1 MDSFGEIIR
10 KKRRGENITLKEMA
24 ERTGLSV
31 SFLSEIERNV
41 AKPSMGSLRKITQV
55 LQISLLSFSED
66 ASGIL
71 PKRSTE
77 VAQKSSYVQDVR
89 IVRANQRK
97 KLGYPDRPGFYELL
111 TPDLNRALQVLYVKI
126 DPNFE
131 TGAEPIQD
139 PVGEKFI
146 LVLRGTYETTINKM
160 AYTLSAGDSIYYP
173 AESEVFFK
181 TLSNEPVELILVV
194 TPPGF

>member
-55 LQISLLSFSED
+55 LQINLLSFSED
-66 ASGIL
+66 ASEIL

-146 LVLRGTYETTINKM
+146 LVLRGTYETTINKVV
-160 AYTLSAGDSIYYP
+160 YTLTTGDSIYYP
-173 AESEVFFK
+173 AESEVFFR

>member
-66 ASGIL
+66 ASEIL
-71 PKRSTE
+71 PKRPTE
-77 VAQKSSYVQDVR
+77 A
-89 IVRANQRK
+89 A
-97 KLGYPDRPGFYELL
+97 
-111 TPDLNRALQVLYVKI
+111 
-126 DPNFE
+126 
-131 TGAEPIQD
+131 
-139 PVGEKFI
+139 
-146 LVLRGTYETTINKM
+146 
-160 AYTLSAGDSIYYP
+160 
-173 AESEVFFK
+173 
-181 TLSNEPVELILVV
+181 
-194 TPPGF
+194 

>member
-55 LQISLLSFSED
+55 LQISLLSFAED
-66 ASGIL
+66 ASEIL
-71 PKRSTE
+71 PKRPAE

-160 AYTLSAGDSIYYP
+160 AYTLNAGDSIYYP

>member
-1 MDSFGEIIR
+1 M
-10 KKRRGENITLKEMA
+10 
-24 ERTGLSV
+24 
-31 SFLSEIERNV
+31 
-41 AKPSMGSLRKITQV
+41 
-55 LQISLLSFSED
+55 
-66 ASGIL
+66 
-71 PKRSTE
+71 
-77 VAQKSSYVQDVR
+77 
-89 IVRANQRK
+89 
-97 KLGYPDRPGFYELL
+97 L

-146 LVLRGTYETTINKM
+146 LVLRGTYETTINKVV
-160 AYTLSAGDSIYYP
+160 YTLTTGDSIYYP
-173 AESEVFFK
+173 AESEVFFR

>member
-55 LQISLLSFSED
+55 LQISLLSFAED
-66 ASGIL
+66 ASEIL
-71 PKRSTE
+71 PKRPAE

-146 LVLRGTYETTINKM
+146 LVLRGTYETIINKVT
-160 AYTLSAGDSIYYP
+160 YTLSTGDSIYYP

>member
-66 ASGIL
+66 ASEIL
-71 PKRSTE
+71 PKRSAE
-77 VAQKSSYVQDVR
+77 VAQKSSYIQDVR

-146 LVLRGTYETTINKM
+146 LVLRGTYETTINKVV
-160 AYTLSAGDSIYYP
+160 YTLTTGDSIYYP
-173 AESEVFFK
+173 AESEVFFR

>member
-66 ASGIL
+66 ASEIL
-71 PKRSTE
+71 PKRPTE
-77 VAQKSSYVQDVR
+77 AASKSSYVQDVR

-146 LVLRGTYETTINKM
+146 LVLRGTYETTINKVV
-160 AYTLSAGDSIYYP
+160 YTLTTGDSIYYP
-173 AESEVFFK
+173 AESEVFFR

>member
-66 ASGIL
+66 ASEIL
-71 PKRSTE
+71 PKRSAE

-146 LVLRGTYETTINKM
+146 LVLRGTYETTINKVV
-160 AYTLSAGDSIYYP
+160 YTLTTGDSIYYP
-173 AESEVFFK
+173 AESEVFFR

>member
-1 MDSFGEIIR
+1 LDSFGEIIR

-66 ASGIL
+66 ASEIL
-71 PKRSTE
+71 PKRPTE
-77 VAQKSSYVQDVR
+77 AASKSSYVQDVR

-146 LVLRGTYETTINKM
+146 LVLRGTYETTINKVV
-160 AYTLSAGDSIYYP
+160 YTLTTGDSIYYP
-173 AESEVFFK
+173 AESEVFFR

>member
-41 AKPSMGSLRKITQV
+41 AKPSMGALRKITQV

-66 ASGIL
+66 ASEIL
-71 PKRSTE
+71 PKRPTE
-77 VAQKSSYVQDVR
+77 AASKSSYVQDVR

-146 LVLRGTYETTINKM
+146 LVLRGTYETTINKVV
-160 AYTLSAGDSIYYP
+160 YTLTTGDSIYYP
-173 AESEVFFK
+173 AESEVFFR

>member
-66 ASGIL
+66 ASEIL
-71 PKRSTE
+71 PKRPTE
-77 VAQKSSYVQDVR
+77 AASKSSYVQDVR

-146 LVLRGTYETTINKM
+146 LVLRGTYETTINKVV
-160 AYTLSAGDSIYYP
+160 YTLTTGDSIYYP